1 MVDLSKFHTWLSLTD
16 SFYNWNKTDS
26 SNTNVT
32 CCDRTNIAWRTD
44 LDIRFQ
50 NPGGSDY
57 FTQNDGAGTV
67 MPPFWLRDLA
77 NLAGINSTSAG
88 LHNESLIVWFR
99 VSAFPW
105 FRKLYGRLWVDG
117 VLGGE
122 LPAGDY
128 SVTLTYSILQWD
140 WQSQVNSDS

>member
-1 MVDLSKFHTWLSLTD
+1 MVDLSIFHTWLSLTD
-16 SFYNWNKTDS
+16 SFYNWNRTDS

-122 LPAGDY
+122 LPAGNY

-140 WQSQVNSDS
+140 

>member
-1 MVDLSKFHTWLSLTD
+1 M
-16 SFYNWNKTDS
+16 
-26 SNTNVT
+26 
-32 CCDRTNIAWRTD
+32 
-44 LDIRFQ
+44 DIRFQ
-50 NPGGSDY
+50 NPGGGEYFNKSDG
-57 FTQNDGAGTV
+57 TGTV

-77 NLAGINSTSAG
+77 NLANPTANANFSSAG

-122 LPAGDY
+122 LPAGNY
-128 SVTLTYSILQWD
+128 SVTLTYSILECD
-140 WQSQVNSDS
+140 LLS

>member
-1 MVDLSKFHTWLSLTD
+1 M
-16 SFYNWNKTDS
+16 
-26 SNTNVT
+26 
-32 CCDRTNIAWRTD
+32 
-44 LDIRFQ
+44 DIRFQ
-50 NPGGSDY
+50 NPDGRDN
-57 FTQNDGAGTV
+57 FTKSDGAGTV

-77 NLAGINSTSAG
+77 NLAGINPTTNESFPSAG

-122 LPAGDY
+122 LPAGNY
-128 SVTLTYSILQWD
+128 SVTLTYSILGCD
-140 WQSQVNSDS
+140 LLS

>member
-1 MVDLSKFHTWLSLTD
+1 MTD
-16 SFYNWNKTDS
+16 SFYNWNRTDS
-26 SNTNVT
+26 SDTNVS

-50 NPGGSDY
+50 NPDGREYFRESDG
-57 FTQNDGAGTV
+57 NGTV

-77 NLAGINSTSAG
+77 NLAGINPTTNESLPSAG

-122 LPAGDY
+122 LPAGNY
-128 SVTLTYSILQWD
+128 SVTLTYSILECD
-140 WQSQVNSDS
+140 LLS

>member
-1 MVDLSKFHTWLSLTD
+1 M
-16 SFYNWNKTDS
+16 
-26 SNTNVT
+26 
-32 CCDRTNIAWRTD
+32 
-44 LDIRFQ
+44 DIRFQ
-50 NPGGSDY
+50 NPGGGDY
-57 FTQNDGAGTV
+57 FNESDGNGTV

-77 NLAGINSTSAG
+77 NLAGINSTTDGINSTTNANFSSAG

-122 LPAGDY
+122 LPAGNY
-128 SVTLTYSILQWD
+128 SVTLTYSILECD
-140 WQSQVNSDS
+140 LLS